1 MAAEKKEAAINH
13 DMFSIG
19 YKMGVMLSGEDFL
32 AAIGCSQEA
41 IKNYQTRQIAEIAR
55 IAAEKMGLEDEA
67 PILDAKTRTAEQS
80 ALILSI
86 GAALQEEQQKAY
98 MESNYFASFCLFS
111 EAIAN
116 ELDMERQEAM
126 FAPEQ
131 GGSACLMLNGYFYAL
146 HKDIAPEAP
155 AALDDKSKAE
165 IRALAAEL
173 VAYQKTHGGTLADNF
188 AYCFKLKEQE
198 LDKLTEIKRADSFGL
213 PLSKAWLQQQAIA
226 AEGAAGMELNVG
238 KKTAAGTV
246 ITEATITDRDGKPL
260 SITEVQKGVQ
270 RAVGNLIYEAGGKAA
285 CPITV
290 SPAQIYR
297 AYARLPLDVTVTAQ
311 QEAEMEAAMDVLMYA
326 PSSLNFTAQLEK
338 HKHIRQQPDYDYTGK
353 AAGRLEGPLIQAQK
367 QKATSRDGTHVV
379 AYKIYDV
386 PVFYMYSHVV
396 GQIAW
401 VPNALLTGGTKPAT
415 KPATAEA
422 QERPDYVAV
431 KSVILTRVLRMQGEK
446 NKLDKIIRTA
456 EVAGDCGIVFSSRKV
471 ERTLFKNMGLYLE
484 DMKAQGKIGGFSE
497 AKEGRKITGYRITI

>member
-1 MAAEKKEAAINH
+1 MAAEKKEDAINH
-13 DMFSIG
+13 DMFRIG
-19 YKMGVMLSGEDFL
+19 YKMGVMLSGENFL
-32 AAIGCSQEA
+32 AAIGCPQEA
-41 IKNYQTRQIAEIAR
+41 IKNYQARQIAEIAR
-55 IAAEKMGLEDEA
+55 IAAKKMGLEDEA
-67 PILDAKTRTAEQS
+67 VLLSAKTRTAEQS

-86 GAALQEEQQKAY
+86 GAALQEEQRNAY
-98 MESNYFASFCLFS
+98 MESNYFASFCLFG
-111 EAIAN
+111 EAIATA
-116 ELDMERQEAM
+116 LGMERQEAM
-126 FAPEQ
+126 YAPEK

-146 HKDIAPEAP
+146 HKDIAPEAA

-165 IRALAAEL
+165 IRELTAEL
-173 VAYQKTHGGTLADNF
+173 VAYQKAHGGTLADNF
-188 AYCFKLKEQE
+188 AYCFKLKEPT

-213 PLSKAWLQQQAIA
+213 PLSKAWMQQQAIA

-238 KKTAAGTV
+238 KKTDAGAV
-246 ITEATITDRDGKPL
+246 ITDATITDREGKPL
-260 SITEVQKGVQ
+260 SITEVQKCVQ
-270 RAVGNLIYEAGGKAA
+270 RAVGNLIYEAGGKSA

-297 AYARLPLDVTVTAQ
+297 AYARLPFDADVSEQ
-311 QEAEMEAAMDVLMYA
+311 QEKEMEAAMDVLMYA

-353 AAGRLEGPLIQAQK
+353 AAGRLEGTLIQAQK
-367 QKATSRDGTHVV
+367 QEATSRNGTRVV

-386 PVFYMYSHVV
+386 PVFYMYSHVI

-401 VPNALLTGGTKPAT
+401 VPNALLTGGAKPAT

-422 QERPDYVAV
+422 QERVDYVAA

-446 NKLDKIIRTA
+446 NKLGKIIRTA
-456 EVAGDCGIVFSSRKV
+456 EVAKDCGIVFSSRKV
-471 ERTLFKNMGLYLE
+471 ERTLFKNMGLYLDE
-484 DMKAQGKIGGFSE
+484 LKEQGKINGYTE